1 MPKPEDAPRKLSPQE
16 QLAIL
21 RKELENL
28 SKQMRKYSLLRL
40 SQESYAQLYLRQQQV
55 LSDIE
60 EVIKSIPS
68 AGPSPVTNDF
78 FGTHDPQGRRP
89 WRRPR
94 RRGR

>member
-1 MPKPEDAPRKLSPQE
+1 MPKPEDTPRKLSPQE
-16 QLAIL
+16 QLAVL
-21 RKELENL
+21 RKEEEEL
-28 SKQMRKYSLLRL
+28 SNQMRKYSLLRL
-40 SQESYAQLYLRQQQV
+40 DQKSYAQLYLQQQRV

-89 WRRPR
+89 
-94 RRGR
+94 